1 MTTSLRANQSSCRHP
16 AIINRRVHGLRT
28 NWGLALF
35 AFAFALGGGD
45 AAHSATSKPS
55 TAAATATVQPE
66 ESRMWMTVGER
77 RFSITLADT
86 EAAHAFAALMPI
98 SMDMGDLHGNEKYA
112 DLPQALPTDAS
123 RPGTIHNGDL
133 MLYGTKTL
141 VVFYLTFDSAYSYTH
156 LGRVDDTDGLIQ
168 ALGRDSVRIDFSMN

>member
-16 AIINRRVHGLRT
+16 AIKNRPVHGLRAY
-28 NWGLALF
+28 WGLALF
-35 AFAFALGGGD
+35 AFALGGGG
-45 AAHSATSKPS
+45 AAHSATSEPS
-55 TAAATATVQPE
+55 TSASTATVQPE

-112 DLPQALPTDAS
+112 DLPQALPTNAS
-123 RPGTIHNGDL
+123 RPGTIHKGDL

-141 VVFYLTFDSAYSYTH
+141 VVFYLAFNSTYSYTH
-156 LGRVDDTDGLIQ
+156 LGRVDDTDGLAQ
-168 ALGRDSVRIDFSMN
+168 ALGRDRVRIDFSMN